1 MPQISSVMDEN
12 NLLNDTHQTTK
23 KELQSVIVQLEG
35 QLKESKENVY
45 ALKSENEN
53 LKAVIEE
60 KTLLQ
65 SRLKELEEDLSKAE
79 ARLKEEVNDALN

>member
-12 NLLNDTHQTTK
+12 NLLNETHQTTK
-23 KELQSVIVQLEG
+23 KELQSVIVLLEG
-35 QLKESKENVY
+35 QLKESKENVD

-79 ARLKEEVNDALN
+79 AQLKEEVNDLLN